1 MSDPSWDYIHGYS
14 NTEQERLVQQARF
27 WRDDL
32 ILKDINYNSE
42 DKLLEI
48 GCGAGA
54 VLGILGTAFDGL
66 KIAGIDIEAKQ
77 IEYARKYLNS
87 LNIVNADLKVGDA
100 SQLPWQDN
108 TFEHIYMMWFLEHLT
123 DPLSVLQEAKRVLKP
138 QGTIDIIETDYR
150 AIVITPH
157 SPDYQYLQN
166 GLCELLLQS
175 GGNPYVGQ
183 ALGNLLGKTGFERV
197 ENRALSFHYNS
208 HQNPQRLLEFI
219 SYVDS
224 WLAPTIP
231 QISAKL
237 NKNKAKLT
245 NGLEEFRNISI
256 KENSAVTAV
265 IYKTTAL
272 K

>member
-1 MSDPSWDYIHGYS
+1 MSDRSWDYIHGYS
-14 NTEQERLVQQARF
+14 NTEQERLIQQAQF

-32 ILKDINYNSE
+32 ILRDINYNSG

-54 VLGILGTAFDGL
+54 VLGILATAFKEL

-77 IEYARKYLNS
+77 IEYARKYIDS
-87 LNIVNADLKVGDA
+87 LNIVNADLKIGDA

-108 TFEHIYMMWFLEHLT
+108 TFERIYMMWFLEHLS
-123 DPLSVLQEAKRVLKP
+123 DPLSILQEAKRVLKP

-150 AIVITPH
+150 TIVITPH

-166 GLCELLLQS
+166 SLCELLLQS
-175 GGNPYVGQ
+175 GGDPYIGQ
-183 ALGNLLGKTGFERV
+183 SLGNLLGEVGFNKV

-208 HQNPQRLLEFI
+208 HQNPQQLLEFI

-224 WLAPTIP
+224 WLAPTVP
-231 QISAKL
+231 QIADKL
-237 NKNKAKLT
+237 GKDKAKLS
-245 NGLEEFRNISI
+245 NGLEEFRNVGI

-265 IYKTTAL
+265 IYKATAT